1 MRKFNKVYR
10 AENAIGFVG
19 KRNRLRWQINVPV
32 EFPQGRKILENISIF
47 MHENNK
53 LQGFV

>member
-1 MRKFNKVYR
+1 M
-10 AENAIGFVG
+10 ANAIGFDSR
-19 KRNRLRWQINVPV
+19 RNRLRWQMNVPV
-32 EFPQGRKILENISIF
+32 EFPQSRKILENISIF

>member
-1 MRKFNKVYR
+1 MYKKTR
-10 AENAIGFVG
+10 ASCRISIE
-19 KRNRLRWQINVPV
+19 Q
-32 EFPQGRKILENISIF
+32 KILENISIF